1 MKVKK
6 PLSAVILFGILL
18 CAAAVYIFPIRSD
31 RVPASAGYTPRT
43 LVIDAGHGG
52 IDGGAISDDGTKESD
67 INLAIALRLDSIVRF
82 CGQKTVMTRLD
93 DSLKTDMI
101 SYSEH
106 KDLESRA
113 AMINNTANAV
123 LISIHQN
130 DYPTA
135 QPKGAQVLYS
145 SHEGSERLGKLL
157 QANVET
163 LAFTDQ
169 SGEVTVRISM
179 DTTELAGKALV
190 FLETLEMEKD
200 GKYVP
205 VAAHKD
211 LGDDDQT
218 IRILAAVKT
227 GDRSRL
233 PLWMSLLIGSAL
245 LLAALLKRKGL
256 RKKGNY
262 R

>member
-101 SYSEH
+101 SYSER

-157 QANVET
+157 QANLILQLDPENRRVACPAPKDLYLTANTNCPAVLVECG
-163 LAFTDQ
+163 FM
-169 SGEVTVRISM
+169 SNNFEVLKLK
-179 DTTELAGKALV
+179 DPKYQTELAALI
-190 FLETLEMEKD
+190 
-200 GKYVP
+200 
-205 VAAHKD
+205 AASYLSFITDKNA
-211 LGDDDQT
+211 
-218 IRILAAVKT
+218 I
-227 GDRSRL
+227 
-233 PLWMSLLIGSAL
+233 
-245 LLAALLKRKGL
+245 
-256 RKKGNY
+256 
-262 R
+262 

>member
-157 QANVET
+157 QANLILQLDPENRRMACPAPKDLYLTANTNCPAVLVECG
-163 LAFTDQ
+163 FM
-169 SGEVTVRISM
+169 SNNFEVLKLK
-179 DTTELAGKALV
+179 DPKYQTELAALIAAS
-190 FLETLEMEKD
+190 FLSFITDKN
-200 GKYVP
+200 
-205 VAAHKD
+205 A
-211 LGDDDQT
+211 
-218 IRILAAVKT
+218 I
-227 GDRSRL
+227 
-233 PLWMSLLIGSAL
+233 
-245 LLAALLKRKGL
+245 
-256 RKKGNY
+256 
-262 R
+262 

>member
-18 CAAAVYIFPIRSD
+18 CAAVVYIFPIRSD

-157 QANVET
+157 QANLILQLDPENRRVACPAPKDLYLTANTNCPAVLVECG
-163 LAFTDQ
+163 FM
-169 SGEVTVRISM
+169 SNNFEVLKLK
-179 DTTELAGKALV
+179 DPKYQTELAALI
-190 FLETLEMEKD
+190 
-200 GKYVP
+200 
-205 VAAHKD
+205 AASYLSFITDKNA
-211 LGDDDQT
+211 
-218 IRILAAVKT
+218 I
-227 GDRSRL
+227 
-233 PLWMSLLIGSAL
+233 
-245 LLAALLKRKGL
+245 
-256 RKKGNY
+256 
-262 R
+262 

>member
-52 IDGGAISDDGTKESD
+52 IDGGAISNDGTKESD

-157 QANVET
+157 QANLILQLDPENRRVACPAPKDLYLTANTNCPAVLVECG
-163 LAFTDQ
+163 FM
-169 SGEVTVRISM
+169 SNNFEVLKLK
-179 DTTELAGKALV
+179 DPKYQTELAALI
-190 FLETLEMEKD
+190 
-200 GKYVP
+200 
-205 VAAHKD
+205 AASYLSFITDKNA
-211 LGDDDQT
+211 
-218 IRILAAVKT
+218 I
-227 GDRSRL
+227 
-233 PLWMSLLIGSAL
+233 
-245 LLAALLKRKGL
+245 
-256 RKKGNY
+256 
-262 R
+262 

>member
-145 SHEGSERLGKLL
+145 SHEASERLGKLL
-157 QANVET
+157 QANLILQLDPENRRVACPAPKDLYLTANTNCPAVLVECG
-163 LAFTDQ
+163 FM
-169 SGEVTVRISM
+169 SNNFEVLKLK
-179 DTTELAGKALV
+179 DPKYQTELAALI
-190 FLETLEMEKD
+190 
-200 GKYVP
+200 
-205 VAAHKD
+205 AASYLSFITDKNA
-211 LGDDDQT
+211 
-218 IRILAAVKT
+218 I
-227 GDRSRL
+227 
-233 PLWMSLLIGSAL
+233 
-245 LLAALLKRKGL
+245 
-256 RKKGNY
+256 
-262 R
+262 

>member
-18 CAAAVYIFPIRSD
+18 FAAAVHIFPIRSD

-106 KDLESRA
+106 KDLEIRA

-157 QANVET
+157 QANLILQLDPENRRVACPAPKDLYLTANTNCPAVLVECG
-163 LAFTDQ
+163 FM
-169 SGEVTVRISM
+169 SNNFEVLKLK
-179 DTTELAGKALV
+179 DPKYQTELAALI
-190 FLETLEMEKD
+190 
-200 GKYVP
+200 
-205 VAAHKD
+205 AASYLSFITDKNA
-211 LGDDDQT
+211 
-218 IRILAAVKT
+218 I
-227 GDRSRL
+227 
-233 PLWMSLLIGSAL
+233 
-245 LLAALLKRKGL
+245 
-256 RKKGNY
+256 
-262 R
+262 